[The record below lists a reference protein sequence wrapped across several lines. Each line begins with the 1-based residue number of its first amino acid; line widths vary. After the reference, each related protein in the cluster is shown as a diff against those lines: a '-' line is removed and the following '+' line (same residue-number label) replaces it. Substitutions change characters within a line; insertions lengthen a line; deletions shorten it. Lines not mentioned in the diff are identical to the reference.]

1 MPFPPRLKPS
11 FLAAPLALA
20 ALLAGCVHYASL
32 PPVAKIKPGNTTLI
46 THARLFDG
54 SAEHPVRDNMDVLI
68 ADGVIVGVGPH
79 PLDVAA
85 DRTLDASGKTLLPGL
100 IDFHAHIGGTESPP
114 WRTTLHSPERNLSN
128 FLAMGVTTI
137 VDMGG
142 MPSVARSMRGKVEA
156 GEVAGP
162 RLAFAGKQVSVKG
175 SHPAPMFREVLK
187 WPLGP
192 LAAALTVDTVDD
204 ATDFDALAVERK
216 GGGASLVKL
225 MIDQIPID
233 SPTLPL
239 SLARRTADAAHKAGL
254 PVAAHVGSEA
264 DFLTALE
271 AGVDIVAHTSYRS
284 ELSAAAIDR
293 FKASGATQVST
304 LRVFH
309 NVGALAQGKR
319 PVTEHDAKLM
329 APQVREAYEQV
340 RTDEISPLML
350 AYAQQVARFN
360 DAMFENCRKIK
371 RAGIPIVLG
380 TDSPLMGS
388 AAGASAHVEL
398 QLLVERCGF
407 TPVEALAAATGVPGK
422 TLGQWLGVKGLG
434 RIEPGAPA
442 DLLLVDG
449 NPTKEIRDTARISA
463 VFSRGK
469 EVERLIP

>member
-1 MPFPPRLKPS
+1 MPYPPRFKYS
-11 FLAAPLALA
+11 FLAAPLAMA
-20 ALLAGCVHYASL
+20 TLLAGCVHYASL
-32 PPVAKIKPGNTTLI
+32 PPVAKIKSSNTTLI
-46 THARLFDG
+46 THVRLFDG
-54 SAEHPVRDNMDVLI
+54 SAEHPVRENMDVLI
-68 ADGVIVGVGPH
+68 ADGVIANVGAH
-79 PLDVAA
+79 PLHVKA

-100 IDFHAHIGGTESPP
+100 IDFHTHISGTESPP

-128 FLAMGVTTI
+128 FLAMGVTTV

-142 MPSVARSMRGKVEA
+142 MPSMARSMRGKVDA

-162 RLAFAGKQVSVKG
+162 RLAFAGKQVSVKD
-175 SHPAPMFREVLK
+175 SHPGPMFREVLK

-192 LAAALTVDTVDD
+192 LATALSVDVVNAD
-204 ATDFDALAVERK
+204 TDFDALAAEK
-216 GGGASLVKL
+216 KSGGASLVKL

-239 SLARRTADAAHKAGL
+239 ALAKRTADAAHKAGL
-254 PVAAHVGSEA
+254 PVAAHIGSEA

-271 AGVDIVAHTSYRS
+271 AGVDIVAHTTYRS

-293 FKASGATQVST
+293 FKASGAMQVST

-309 NVGALAQGKR
+309 NVGTLAQGKS
-319 PVTEHDAKLM
+319 PVVEQDAKLM
-329 APQVREAYEQV
+329 APEVRQAYEQV
-340 RTDEISPLML
+340 KVQEISPLML
-350 AYAQQVARFN
+350 AYAKHVARFN
-360 DAMFENCRKIK
+360 DVMFENCRNIK

-398 QLLVERCGF
+398 QLLVEQCGF
-407 TPVEALAAATGVPGK
+407 TPVEALAAATAVPGK
-422 TLGQWLGVKGLG
+422 TIGQWLGVKGLG
-434 RIEPGAPA
+434 KIEPGAPA

-449 NPTKEIRDTARISA
+449 DPTRQIRDTGRISA